1 MTTLEK
7 LVESIKTRNG
17 ELYIYTLNDERVKE
31 YLPRIA
37 KIWDDGESFNIFTA
51 GQRVDDGP
59 DEWEYL
65 VADALYVM
73 EREARRIFFDSLTV
87 EQATAICEALIG
99 DMGAVMI
106 GGMRISALDIY
117 DSWRSYHPD
126 EPLRMD
132 SPYPEN

>member
-1 MTTLEK
+1 M
-7 LVESIKTRNG
+7 
-17 ELYIYTLNDERVKE
+17 
-31 YLPRIA
+31 
-37 KIWDDGESFNIFTA
+37 
-51 GQRVDDGP
+51 DDGP

-65 VADALYVM
+65 VADALHVM
-73 EREARRIFFDSLTV
+73 EREARRMFFDSLTV

-106 GGMRISALDIY
+106 GGMRISALDLY

-126 EPLRMD
+126 EPLQMD

>member
-7 LVESIKTRNG
+7 LVGSIKARNG

-87 EQATAICEALIG
+87 EQATAICQALIG

-106 GGMRISALDIY
+106 GGMRIGALDLY

-126 EPLRMD
+126 EPLQMD

>member
-51 GQRVDDGP
+51 GKRVDDGP